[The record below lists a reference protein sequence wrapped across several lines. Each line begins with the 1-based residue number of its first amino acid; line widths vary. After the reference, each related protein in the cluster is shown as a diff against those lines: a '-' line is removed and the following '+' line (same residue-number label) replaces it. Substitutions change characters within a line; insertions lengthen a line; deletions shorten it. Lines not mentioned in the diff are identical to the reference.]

1 MKKTA
6 GGFWQLIW
14 SHNIYIIGGAILF
27 GLWTGG
33 YFLVGHLTLNE
44 PAARLT
50 TELDRSIP
58 FQPIF
63 VWFYMTLYPVFLI
76 PFLSVRDRQ
85 FFKLMAY
92 AYTTVMV
99 LCYTIFFVFPV
110 TMDRPALE
118 VVDFST
124 WALQKFYN
132 NDPPVNCFPSMHVAM
147 AMLASLTLYEISRR
161 QGIFCLALTLVIGAS
176 TVLTKQHYVADVLVA
191 IVIAVLAYYAY
202 FRQKITDLLSARLES
217 IETRVEARV
226 DARIGEY
233 FEPMVRKIV
242 AEEVARLL
250 SEEKKGL
257 TKLPPPPKNA
267 GKPGD

>member
-1 MKKTA
+1 MKISISS
-6 GGFWQLIW
+6 FWRLIW
-14 SHNIYIIGGAILF
+14 SHNLYIIGGAILF

-50 TELDRSIP
+50 TALDRSIP
-58 FQPIF
+58 FQPKF

-110 TMDRPALE
+110 IMDRPALE

-124 WALQKFYN
+124 WALKKFYN

-202 FRQKITDLLSARLES
+202 FRQRITALLSARLGS
-217 IETRVEARV
+217 IDARV
-226 DARIGEY
+226 DAQIEEHL
-233 FEPMVRKIV
+233 EPLVKKIV
-242 AEEVARLL
+242 SEEVARLL
-250 SEEKKGL
+250 FDEIKKRNGS
-257 TKLPPPPKNA
+257 PPTMGKN
-267 GKPGD
+267 GK